1 MRKAAGAG
9 SFSAWVDAF
18 RWLAAASVLVTHTGL
33 RMLPPV
39 AGLQAFSAPHAVY
52 AFLAGFD
59 HQAVMVFFVLSGLLV
74 GGSVVREIGGTGQ
87 VAFGAYLG
95 RRLVRLGVVL
105 WPAFGLGAL
114 CIWAALALGAAG
126 YGTLPPNARESLAL
140 PVLLCNAAF
149 LQTAA
154 CPQFAANG
162 ALWSLFNEFWY
173 YVLFPPAA
181 LALLSGLPPA
191 RRLLLG
197 GFALASLAA
206 LTAAQFTGAAIGP
219 YMLVWTAGV
228 AAAALPRPLMR
239 QPWLAA
245 LLFAGLSLAIRVF
258 VRRSFAGSHPLLS
271 AELDLLLALAFGN
284 LLLTLRYCTALLP
297 PPWPALHAALAGCS
311 FSLYCTHIPVLVL
324 YTTVLAGSGWQVG
337 GVGMSPWLALGGGLA
352 LCIAVGWAFA
362 QGTEAQTGRIRTW
375 LARYW
380 SVQLT
385 A

>member
-1 MRKAAGAG
+1 MREAAGAG
-9 SFSAWVDAF
+9 SFRAWVDAF
-18 RWLAAASVLVTHTGL
+18 RWLAAACVLVTHTGM

-39 AGLQAFSAPHAVY
+39 AELQAFSSPHVAY

-74 GGSVVREIGGTGQ
+74 GGSVVREVGGTGQ

-95 RRLVRLGVVL
+95 RRLVRLCVVL
-105 WPAFGLGAL
+105 WPAFGLAAL
-114 CIWAALALGAAG
+114 CVWAALALGAAR
-126 YGTLPPNARESLAL
+126 YGTLPADARDSLAV

-173 YVLFPPAA
+173 YVLFPPLA

-191 RRLLLG
+191 RRVLLG
-197 GFALASLAA
+197 GFALASLAG
-206 LTAAQFTGAAIGP
+206 LTAAQFTGSPIGP
-219 YMLVWTAGV
+219 YMMVWTAGV
-228 AAAALPRPLMR
+228 AASALPRPLMR
-239 QPWLAA
+239 RPWLAA
-245 LLFAGLSLAIRVF
+245 VLFAALSLGIRVF

-271 AELDLLLALAFGN
+271 AELDVLLALAFGN
-284 LLLTLRYCTALLP
+284 LLLTLRCCPALRP
-297 PPWPALHAALAGCS
+297 PPWQPLHAALAGCS

-324 YTTVLAGSGWQVG
+324 YTTVLAGLGWQVG
-337 GVGMSPWLALGGGLA
+337 GAGMSPWVAVGGGLTV
-352 LCIAVGWAFA
+352 CVVVGWGFA
-362 QGTEAQTGRIRTW
+362 RVTEAQTGRIRAV
-375 LARYW
+375 LARLW
-380 SVQLT
+380 SGPLT